1 MIKNGSQTLSLWLL
15 FLCFF
20 ILQTGRAQ
28 DLPKGPKTIRIESGE
43 KWFGAAVTESGKMP
57 FRSGYSLDLRGNT
70 AGNQAAP
77 LLLSTSGRFIWSETA
92 FAFRFTDSSIIISGT
107 GDSVFVVK
115 AGTSLP
121 EAYVSACRKFFPS
134 TGKMPDSLLFS
145 RPQYNTWIELV
156 YNQNQADVLKY
167 AHDIINHGFPPGV
180 LMIDDNWAT
189 DYGKFEFRKDRFPDP
204 VGMLKELHQLG
215 YKVMVWVCPF
225 ISPDGEVYR
234 ALAEKKWLLMDG
246 KNADE
251 PAVVKWWNGS
261 SAVMDFSNPAA
272 VEWYT
277 AQLKKLTDSVG
288 VDGFKFDAG
297 DPEYYP
303 AGTVSYGKVSGN
315 DQTALWGSLGLK
327 YALNEYR
334 AMWKQGGQPLAER
347 LRDKSHS
354 WEDLQKLI
362 PDITT
367 SGLLGYAFACPD
379 MIGGGEFGSFI
390 GKDKLDQDLIVR
402 SAQCSALMPMM
413 QFSVA
418 PWRVLDNVHLKAIE
432 ASVTLR
438 GRFTPYIMQLAKQSA
453 VTGMPVV
460 RKMEFVFP
468 HEGFAECKDQFMLG
482 DSILVAPVV
491 TKGEK
496 RTVSFPKG
504 KWVDDNGVVVKGP
517 AQKEMPAPLDTLL
530 WFRRKKN

>member
-1 MIKNGSQTLSLWLL
+1 
-15 FLCFF
+15 
-20 ILQTGRAQ
+20 
-28 DLPKGPKTIRIESGE
+28 
-43 KWFGAAVTESGKMP
+43 
-57 FRSGYSLDLRGNT
+57 
-70 AGNQAAP
+70 
-77 LLLSTSGRFIWSETA
+77 
-92 FAFRFTDSSIIISGT
+92 
-107 GDSVFVVK
+107 
-115 AGTSLP
+115 
-121 EAYVSACRKFFPS
+121 
-134 TGKMPDSLLFS
+134 
-145 RPQYNTWIELV
+145 
-156 YNQNQADVLKY
+156 
-167 AHDIINHGFPPGV
+167 
-180 LMIDDNWAT
+180 
-189 DYGKFEFRKDRFPDP
+189 
-204 VGMLKELHQLG
+204 
-215 YKVMVWVCPF
+215 
-225 ISPDGEVYR
+225 
-234 ALAEKKWLLMDG
+234 
-246 KNADE
+246 
-251 PAVVKWWNGS
+251 
-261 SAVMDFSNPAA
+261 
-272 VEWYT
+272 
-277 AQLKKLTDSVG
+277 
-288 VDGFKFDAG
+288 
-297 DPEYYP
+297 
-303 AGTVSYGKVSGN
+303 
-315 DQTALWGSLGLK
+315 
-327 YALNEYR
+327 
-334 AMWKQGGQPLAER
+334 MWKQGGQPLAER